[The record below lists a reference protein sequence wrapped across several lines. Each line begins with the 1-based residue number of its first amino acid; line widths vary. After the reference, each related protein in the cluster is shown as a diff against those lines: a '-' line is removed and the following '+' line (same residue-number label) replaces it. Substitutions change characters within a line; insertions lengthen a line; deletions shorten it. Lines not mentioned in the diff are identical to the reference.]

1 MPKAE
6 FDKQGKYFWHLV
18 KSAGWDDERVMR
30 LLLKRWQVTHWNAL
44 NAQEKRAAIN
54 MMRSYAEKAQKNKIK
69 GMRQGIMALVSREGY
84 DLDWLHERMEEWG
97 FGSSMRALSYSQVI
111 ALRQTLNG
119 CFVEQKSKETKR

>member
-18 KSAGWDDERVMR
+18 RRAGWNDERVTQ
-30 LLLKRWQVTHWNAL
+30 LFIKRWQTTHWNAL
-44 NAQEKRAAIN
+44 NAQQKRAAIN
-54 MMRSYAEKAQKNKIK
+54 MMRSYAEKSEKNKIK